1 MYIYIHSTQSTI
13 YIVYHI
19 NSCFFFLMVAPR
31 EAVIL
36 TALTEA
42 AVEPPAVSAMETHG
56 TGTVP
61 WPTARKSD
69 GKRGFVA
76 MNKWGNR

>member
-1 MYIYIHSTQSTI
+1 MVYIYIHIYIHSTQSTI
-13 YIVYHI
+13 HIAYH
-19 NSCFFFLMVAPR
+19 FLMVAPR

-61 WPTARKSD
+61 WPTARKGD